1 MAPRGVSTCH
11 RSPLMSDKGETE
23 VTGVRVCRLRVN
35 LSVLFFAMRYRWLT
49 SFTGQRLWPGALAAG
64 KRVPNRYKNPSE
76 DSESFNEEVHRT
88 DRLHLFRRVPFNII
102 QIHTSLFSRVVIV
115 MNLRNFF
122 ISKEKSVMATID

>member
-11 RSPLMSDKGETE
+11 RSPVMFARGEIE

-49 SFTGQRLWPGALAAG
+49 SFTGQRLWPGALTAG

-76 DSESFNEEVHRT
+76 DPEPSNEEVHRT
-88 DRLHLFRRVPFNII
+88 DRLHLFRRVPVNSI
-102 QIHTSLFSRVVIV
+102 
-115 MNLRNFF
+115 
-122 ISKEKSVMATID
+122 